1 MHLPLNVV
9 NIYLMKH
16 IIFGLLFFVVWLFIS
31 SYWYVCGVR
40 KMCEQVK
47 PKQEVL
53 LPQEI
58 VKTPDKI
65 SEPAPVVAEIPK
77 PAVMPEVKIEEKKEY
92 IIPVIYFM
100 PDMDS
105 VKNVEELIE
114 AYRTVL
120 MSIKDNDKN
129 KLYIT
134 GHTSADEAQDD
145 YILGLQRA
153 ESIKEYMTE
162 RGIPDSK
169 IITFSK
175 GDSEPK
181 GSNDIQEG
189 KLFNRRVEMII
200 K

>member
-1 MHLPLNVV
+1 
-9 NIYLMKH
+9 MKH

-40 KMCEQVK
+40 NMCQQTK
-47 PKQEVL
+47 PKQEIL
-53 LPQEI
+53 LPQEAI
-58 VKTPDKI
+58 TTPEKTP
-65 SEPAPVVAEIPK
+65 EPVPVVAEIPK
-77 PAVMPEVKIEEKKEY
+77 PAVMPEIKIEEKKEY
-92 IIPVIYFM
+92 KIPTIYFM

-120 MSIKDNDKN
+120 MSIKDNEKN
-129 KLYIT
+129 RLYIT

-153 ESIKEYMTE
+153 ESIKDYMTE

-169 IITFSK
+169 IVTFSK

-181 GSNDIQEG
+181 DSNDTQEG
-189 KLFNRRVEMII
+189 KLLNRRVEMII